1 VTKDQSGERAA
12 VTIEAIH
19 DDRKTRVSELA
30 RMLGDRN
37 AKSAM
42 AHAEELL
49 KG

>member
-1 VTKDQSGERAA
+1 V

-19 DDRKTRVSELA
+19 NDRKARVSELA

-37 AKSAM
+37 AKSAQ

-49 KG
+49 K